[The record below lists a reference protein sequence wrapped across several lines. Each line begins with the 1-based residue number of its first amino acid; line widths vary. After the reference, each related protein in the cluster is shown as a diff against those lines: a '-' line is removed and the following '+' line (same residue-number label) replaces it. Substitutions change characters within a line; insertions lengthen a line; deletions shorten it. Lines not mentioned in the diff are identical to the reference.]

1 MALLPTANERIDAVL
16 DFARTSAA
24 TYADSGNADLA
35 YRTLLRGVRTAQRT
49 NNSSGA
55 GMLLRRVWATP
66 GVKTTALGAVPAIAA
81 AVGVS
86 RKSKSKSESGG
97 TGTRAKS
104 SDASKSTLD
113 SSGQKRAMFR
123 VRPQRRGG
131 VVVEDQ
137 TTIPAS

>member
-1 MALLPTANERIDAVL
+1 MALLPTANQRIDAVL
-16 DFARTSAA
+16 NLARTKAA
-24 TYADSGNADLA
+24 THADSGNSELA

-49 NNSSGA
+49 NNSSSA

-66 GVKTTALGAVPAIAA
+66 GVKTTALGAAPALAA
-81 AVGVS
+81 AIGTLA
-86 RKSKSKSESGG
+86 RKSKSGG
-97 TGTRAKS
+97 TGSHTKS

-113 SSGQKRAMFR
+113 SSGQKRARFR

-137 TTIPAS
+137 TTIPTP